1 MTCKRYSLR
10 SLLSRFRAD
19 PLSVSLFLTASLML
33 VMSLIFYLISVF
45 SA

>member
-1 MTCKRYSLR
+1 MICKRYSLR
-10 SLLSRFRAD
+10 SLLTRFKAD
-19 PLSVSLFLTASLML
+19 SLSTFLFLTASLML